1 MCSRLLVIAVGLIG
15 LTACSRPGGPAGGED
30 DAEGPRTGLRGR
42 EATRVVSAPVE
53 RREMRRLLETTSV
66 VESEYEIDVIPRLPG
81 QLIELLVEENDRVEA
96 GQVLARLE
104 STEEALQAREA
115 AIALTEAEQAV
126 TTAELA
132 VVEARSRVAAGER
145 AFEQAGR
152 DYERDLKLRTGGD
165 NRYGSVSERTV
176 EASLLARDQA
186 EQDLAQ
192 FRVALERSEADA
204 LGAQTAVTRA
214 RVARDRAELTLERME
229 IRAPI
234 AGQIAERMCRVG
246 QQVTASAAVFRIT
259 DANSLRTIFFRPQ
272 RELALFSSADE
283 GRQLE
288 LTATAEAV
296 PGALFQGRI
305 QRVSPTI
312 DAASG
317 SFRITAGLDRV
328 ARDGNA
334 SATLSPGM
342 LVRVEIVTDRRNDAL
357 TVPKRAVRREG
368 EQAFVHRVVGNTV
381 ERLEVTEGY
390 TDDEYVEI
398 LPVIAGSLTTLDRVI
413 VVGGRDLD
421 DGAPIEDTATDLSTG
436 DGQATPIE
444 ANATVE
450 TASDTVDE
458 G

>member
-1 MCSRLLVIAVGLIG
+1 
-15 LTACSRPGGPAGGED
+15 
-30 DAEGPRTGLRGR
+30 
-42 EATRVVSAPVE
+42 
-53 RREMRRLLETTSV
+53 MRRLLETTSV

-296 PGALFQGRI
+296 PGA
-305 QRVSPTI
+305 
-312 DAASG
+312 